1 VGATPVVEGEV
12 MASSASNLAGV
23 IVRGIDTATIG
34 DVIELRKNI
43 EAPVLAED
51 KLIFLAEPDRLA
63 HIPDSEIIGIGPE
76 GETYSKGPD
85 LPPLLDDVDPSVRA
99 AVSKPPIRPGLVVGR
114 ELAKTLHVYVGD
126 DVTLVSPLGDLGPM
140 GVMPKTRKFR
150 IAAIFYS
157 GMYEYDATHVYTTM
171 AEAQS
176 YFQTPRQITT
186 IEVKVDDG
194 ENVDR
199 ITPAVAAAVGRPE
212 LRVRDWREIN
222 KNLFSALKLER
233 IATFV
238 ILSIEIIVASFCIVC
253 TLLLMIAEKA
263 KEIAILK
270 ALGATDATILRTF
283 MTEGIIIGAIG
294 TALGVATA
302 ISVCSG
308 LAWFGLR
315 LDPDVYY
322 IDRLPVN
329 VSGWDF
335 LAVTL
340 VAITI
345 CTVFAIFPARGA
357 AQLRPVDGLRY
368 E

>member
-1 VGATPVVEGEV
+1 
-12 MASSASNLAGV
+12 
-23 IVRGIDTATIG
+23 
-34 DVIELRKNI
+34 
-43 EAPVLAED
+43 
-51 KLIFLAEPDRLA
+51 
-63 HIPDSEIIGIGPE
+63 
-76 GETYSKGPD
+76 
-85 LPPLLDDVDPSVRA
+85 
-99 AVSKPPIRPGLVVGR
+99 
-114 ELAKTLHVYVGD
+114 
-126 DVTLVSPLGDLGPM
+126 
-140 GVMPKTRKFR
+140 
-150 IAAIFYS
+150 
-157 GMYEYDATHVYTTM
+157 
-171 AEAQS
+171 
-176 YFQTPRQITT
+176 
-186 IEVKVDDG
+186 
-194 ENVDR
+194 
-199 ITPAVAAAVGRPE
+199 
-212 LRVRDWREIN
+212 
-222 KNLFSALKLER
+222 
-233 IATFV
+233 
-238 ILSIEIIVASFCIVC
+238 
-253 TLLLMIAEKA
+253 MIAEKA

-294 TALGVATA
+294 TALGVSTA